1 MTDERQQ
8 KAEFAHEFH
17 ALDVGSQVI
26 FKSIIELCG
35 LLIKNAQPKE
45 IVTVQTQAHGG
56 TQEV

>member
-1 MTDERQQ
+1 MTDERRQ
-8 KAEFAHEFH
+8 KSEFAQEFH

-45 IVTVQTQAHGG
+45 IVTAQTQAHGS